1 VSNNKLLKGA
11 LDGGAHAACD
21 CNSHRSVKV
30 STEAS
35 LAPHAAM
42 YRWPEVLGRM
52 KFSRE
57 PEGSL
62 AWCPGLLSRI

>member
-30 STEAS
+30 STGKAS

-42 YRWPEVLGRM
+42 YR
-52 KFSRE
+52 
-57 PEGSL
+57 
-62 AWCPGLLSRI
+62 